1 MGILVECPACRIRG
15 GLKRKLCKCG
25 NKVQKAESKNY
36 WIEYYLE
43 GKRTRERIGMSKQAA
58 ENRLREVQTAKAEGR
73 TIRKN
78 KNTIITLGSL
88 RDWYL
93 DLSEV
98 KQRRSFS
105 SIKKCL
111 RICVEGIGD
120 ITVSQLSKNRLE
132 LFRKKRLT
140 EISKRKGRAVKPS
153 TVNRDVSNLR
163 AMLNKAVEHAKIE
176 VNPIGRIKLLEE
188 NNVRERVL
196 SQDEFES
203 LHLHCPP
210 SLKGIVL
217 IGFYLPMRQAEIL
230 NLTWKEI
237 DLKMGFIRL
246 GGERTKNK
254 IGRNIP
260 LHPRII
266 EFLRTCPRP
275 IDGGYVFGKSRR
287 FNRKA
292 YNKAVES
299 AGIADFNFHDLR
311 HCAIN
316 NMRLAGNDHFVIKQA
331 SGAKTDSAFQRYNL
345 VTEQE
350 MKSIKWLDE
359 KSVKSGTMDTYMDT
373 STKTKIV

>member
-1 MGILVECPACRIRG
+1 
-15 GLKRKLCKCG
+15 
-25 NKVQKAESKNY
+25 
-36 WIEYYLE
+36 
-43 GKRTRERIGMSKQAA
+43 MSKQAA

-88 RDWYL
+88 REWYL

-163 AMLNKAVEHAKIE
+163 AMLNKALEHAKIE
-176 VNPIGRIKLLEE
+176 INQIGRIKLLEE
-188 NNVRERVL
+188 NNVRERFL

-203 LHLHCPP
+203 LNLYCTPL
-210 SLKGIVL
+210 LKGIEL
-217 IGFYLPMRQAEIL
+217 IGFYLPMRQEEIL

-254 IGRNIP
+254 IGRLFHYIHELLNS
-260 LHPRII
+260 
-266 EFLRTCPRP
+266 
-275 IDGGYVFGKSRR
+275 YVPVLGR
-287 FNRKA
+287 FM
-292 YNKAVES
+292 E
-299 AGIADFNFHDLR
+299 GM
-311 HCAIN
+311 C
-316 NMRLAGNDHFVIKQA
+316 
-331 SGAKTDSAFQRYNL
+331 L
-345 VTEQE
+345 VTAKDLIGKHITKQLNLLEFRT
-350 MKSIKWLDE
+350 SIP
-359 KSVKSGTMDTYMDT
+359 M
-373 STKTKIV
+373 I